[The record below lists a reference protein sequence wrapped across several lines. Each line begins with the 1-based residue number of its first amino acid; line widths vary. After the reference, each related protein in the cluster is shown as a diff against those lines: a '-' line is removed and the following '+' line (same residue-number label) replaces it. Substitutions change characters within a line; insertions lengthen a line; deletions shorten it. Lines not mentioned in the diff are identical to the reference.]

1 MTTQAWFTVRGLEEY
16 LESIQQ
22 AGVNI
27 DAAAQRAL
35 EKGAKILEAE
45 MESHVP
51 VGETG
56 NLLAHV
62 EIDGPH
68 QLGNYSFVDIG
79 VIHNAGL
86 TDAETAIYGNVQEYG
101 SPSKNIPAKPYIRPS
116 IDSKKSA
123 VAKAVRESL
132 KAEGLA
138 D

>member
-16 LESIQQ
+16 LENIQK

-35 EKGAKILEAE
+35 QKGAAILEAE
-45 MESHVP
+45 MEARAP

-62 EIDGPH
+62 EVDGPH
-68 QLGNYSFVDIG
+68 QIGNYSYVDIG
-79 VIHNAGL
+79 VIHNASL

-101 SPSKNIPAKPYIRPS
+101 APSKNIPAQPYIRPA

-123 VAKAVRESL
+123 VARAVRESL